1 MARRTI
7 NPGQRYRDVQP
18 GIYSRSAASD
28 WIVEDV
34 FGGAGGIQHVRLISV
49 SDPSI
54 RKTLSTEVLVD
65 PARFQ
70 QV

>member
-1 MARRTI
+1 MAEHMIER
-7 NPGQRYRDVQP
+7 GQRYRDVQLY
-18 GIYSRSAASD
+18 GRSE

-34 FGGAGGIQHVRLISV
+34 FGGAGGIQHSRLVSE

-54 RKTLSTEVLVD
+54 RKTLSTEVLAD

>member
-1 MARRTI
+1 MAKHTI
-7 NPGQRYRDVQP
+7 EPGQRYRDVQLY
-18 GIYSRSAASD
+18 GRSE
-28 WIVEDV
+28 WIVEDL
-34 FGGAGGIQHVRLISV
+34 FGGADGIQHARLVSV

-54 RKTLSTEVLVD
+54 RKTLSTEVLAD